1 MVSKSLKYT
10 IEDFENII
18 FNGFDYEIQANVLEI
33 ITNLAR
39 EVGSPDYVKTP
50 MFPKKEISLKS
61 NSIINNNLQINKK
74 RKGNKDME
82 VLNNEEWE
90 ALRNFQ
96 TTKIEKK
103 SCCDID
109 IDLIRSLLNKLT
121 DKNYIDISN
130 KIIEI
135 ITKIVSENETIDLEK
150 ISSNIF
156 DLASSNRYY
165 SKIYAQLFSDLSNK
179 FEFIKKVCIFNLNK
193 FIHLFDVIEYIDP
206 NQNYDKFCEIN
217 KINEKRKCLA
227 TFYINLMYLNV
238 IPKIEIVKITHNLLS
253 KIYKFIN
260 IDNKKNEVDELTE
273 TISLLYKKDIYEDD
287 DEYDDEYNNIE
298 GYTIN
303 EIVLIIA
310 NSKTK
315 DFKSLTNKSLFKF
328 MDLIDM

>member
-121 DKNYIDISN
+121 DKNYIDISH

-287 DEYDDEYNNIE
+287 DEYDYEYNNIE